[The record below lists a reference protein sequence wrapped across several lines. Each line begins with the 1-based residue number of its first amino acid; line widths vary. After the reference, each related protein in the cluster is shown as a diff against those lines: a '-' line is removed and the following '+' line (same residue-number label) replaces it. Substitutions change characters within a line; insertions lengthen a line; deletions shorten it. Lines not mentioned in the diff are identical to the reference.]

1 MSLHQGF
8 RLYSATENIVMRIS
22 KKKRNNIIENDDTQ
36 RRINNNTSV
45 LRRDEYMN
53 DTLFCM

>member
-8 RLYSATENIVMRIS
+8 RLFSAIENIVMRFS
-22 KKKRNNIIENDDTQ
+22 KKKRNNVIENDDTQ

-45 LRRDEYMN
+45 LKDVYMN
-53 DTLFCM
+53 DTLLCM